1 MSKRNNLRK
10 KYRMSLVKNKKYKT
24 SINQRGAKASFTNQ
38 SPMRYII
45 AIKVDGKVEMYEFQT
60 QAEQM
65 ACVEGLRQEFPN
77 LEFCYSIAEAKG

>member
-10 KYRMSLVKNKKYKT
+10 KHQMSLVKGRKHKT
-24 SINQRGAKASFTNQ
+24 SINQRGVKASFTNQ
-38 SPMRYII
+38 SPMEYII
-45 AIKVDGKVEMYEFQT
+45 AIKVEGKVEMYEFQT
-60 QAEQM
+60 QAEQL